1 MTIIAFTGY
10 AGAGKSTAANILI
23 ENGWARGK
31 FAAPLKNML
40 RSLLRDQ
47 GASADL
53 IERMIEGRLKE
64 QPTHYLNGRTPRHAM
79 QTLGTEWG
87 RTCIDEDLWVDAA
100 MRSVSGPTVFDDC
113 RFPNEAAAIRE
124 AGGTIIEI
132 QRPGVLAI
140 NGHVSEV
147 LVEPDWVIYNQG
159 NLETLK
165 WAVINAAQ
173 GLGHN

>member
-1 MTIIAFTGY
+1 MIIAFTGY
-10 AGAGKSTAANILI
+10 AGAGKSAAAKILV
-23 ENGWARGK
+23 ENGWTRAK

-47 GASADL
+47 GVKDEFV
-53 IERMIEGRLKE
+53 IDEMIEGRLKE

-147 LVEPDWVIYNQG
+147 LVEPDWIIYNQG

-165 WAVINAAQ
+165 WAVLNAAQ

>member
-1 MTIIAFTGY
+1 MIIAFTGY
-10 AGAGKSTAANILI
+10 AGAGKSAAAKILV
-23 ENGWARGK
+23 ENGWTRAK

-40 RSLLRDQ
+40 RSLLHDQ
-47 GASADL
+47 GVIPEL
-53 IERMIEGRLKE
+53 IEEMIEGRLKE
-64 QPTHYLNGRTPRHAM
+64 SPSPLLNGRTPRHAM

-113 RFPNEAAAIRE
+113 RFSNEVAAIRE

-132 QRPGVLAI
+132 QRPGVGPV

-147 LVEPDWVIYNQG
+147 LVEPDWTIINDGDIEALRSKV
-159 NLETLK
+159 L
-165 WAVINAAQ
+165 NAAQ
-173 GLGHN
+173 GI

>member
-10 AGAGKSTAANILI
+10 AGSGKTTAAKILI

-40 RSLLRDQ
+40 RCLLLGQ
-47 GASADL
+47 GL
-53 IERMIEGRLKE
+53 NTREVERMIEGDLKE
-64 QPTHYLNGRTPRHAM
+64 VPSPLLCGKSPRHAM

-100 MRSVSGPTVFDDC
+100 MRGVSGPTVFDDC
-113 RFPNEAAAIRE
+113 RFPNEAAAIRK
-124 AGGTIIEI
+124 AGGAIIEI
-132 QRPGVLAI
+132 QRPGVGPV

-147 LVEPDWVIYNQG
+147 LVEPDWIIYNQG

-165 WAVINAAQ
+165 WAVLNAAQ
-173 GLGHN
+173 GLN

>member
-47 GASADL
+47 GVIPEL
-53 IERMIEGRLKE
+53 IEEMIEGRLKE
-64 QPTHYLNGRTPRHAM
+64 SPSPFLNGRTPRHAM

-100 MRSVSGPTVFDDC
+100 MCSVSGPTVFDDC
-113 RFPNEAAAIRE
+113 RFPNEAAAIRA
-124 AGGTIIEI
+124 AGGIVVEVRR
-132 QRPGVLAI
+132 QSVGPV

-147 LVEPDWVIYNQG
+147 LPEPDWIVDNNG
-159 NLETLK
+159 DL
-165 WAVINAAQ
+165 NALRFSVLNMSM
-173 GLGHN
+173 GLGLD